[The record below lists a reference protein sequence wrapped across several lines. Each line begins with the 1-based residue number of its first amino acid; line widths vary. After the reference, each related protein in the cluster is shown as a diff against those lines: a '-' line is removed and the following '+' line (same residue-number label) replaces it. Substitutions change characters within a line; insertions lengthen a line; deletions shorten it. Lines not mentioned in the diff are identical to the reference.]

1 MSQITG
7 PAPAPAPAPASAS
20 ASGAAFPR
28 LGWVDDLV
36 LPALQAAVA
45 ALPATERR
53 AAGYHRGWCEA
64 DGTPL
69 VAASGRGKTV
79 RPALALLSAV
89 AVGGSPQSA
98 LPGAV
103 AVELVHDFTL
113 LHDDVMDGDALRR
126 HRPAVW
132 SAFGTASAVLTGDA
146 LLVAAMREVAHSPAE
161 FAAVA
166 VQELVRALLD
176 LVEGQSHDVAFEQT
190 PEVSVA
196 RYLAMAEGKTGSLMG
211 CACALGGV
219 LAGAD
224 SGRVRGLRE
233 FGRRLGVAFQCAD
246 DVMGI
251 WGRAA
256 RSGKPVGADLAAR
269 KKSLPVVAALAGSC
283 SAAERLRSLYRSPHP
298 LDAQEVQLAGE
309 LVEKAGGRQAA
320 EEEARRQMSAALR
333 ALSHARPTADAYR
346 QLQEIASMMI
356 RRDS

>member
-7 PAPAPAPAPASAS
+7 PAP
-20 ASGAAFPR
+20 GTVFPR
-28 LGWVDDLV
+28 LSWVDDLLV
-36 LPALQAAVA
+36 PALRAAVA
-45 ALPATERR
+45 DLPEAERR
-53 AAGYHRGWCEA
+53 AAGYHRGWWAA

-69 VAASGRGKTV
+69 TAVAGRGKTV
-79 RPALALLSAV
+79 RPALAMLCAV
-89 AVGGSPQSA
+89 AVGGTPRDA

-132 SAFGTASAVLTGDA
+132 SVFGTPSAILTGDA
-146 LLVAAMREVAHSPAE
+146 LMAAAMREVSEVPPRLAPA
-161 FAAVA
+161 A

-176 LVEGQSHDVAFEQT
+176 LVEGQSHDVAFEDT
-190 PEVSVA
+190 AEVTVA
-196 RYLAMAEGKTGSLMG
+196 QYLAMAEGKTGSLMG

-224 SGRVRGLRE
+224 AERVRGLRE

-246 DVMGI
+246 DLLGI
-251 WGRAA
+251 WGRTA
-256 RSGKPVGADLAAR
+256 RSGKPVGADLTAR
-269 KKSLPVVAALAGSC
+269 KKSLPVVAALAGTD
-283 SAAERLRSLYRSPHP
+283 SAADLLRSLYASPRP
-298 LDAQEVQLAGE
+298 LSEEDTRRARE

-320 EEEARRQMSAALR
+320 EDEARRQMSAALR
-333 ALSHARPTADAYR
+333 ALSCARPTADAYR
-346 QLQEIASMMI
+346 QLQEIAATMI

>member
-7 PAPAPAPAPASAS
+7 PAP
-20 ASGAAFPR
+20 GAVFPR
-28 LGWVDDLV
+28 LDWVNELV
-36 LPALQAAVA
+36 LPALRTAVA

-69 VAASGRGKTV
+69 TAVAGRGKTV
-79 RPALALLSAV
+79 RPALTLLSAV
-89 AVGGSPQSA
+89 AVGGSPENV
-98 LPGAV
+98 LRGAV

-146 LLVAAMREVAHSPAE
+146 LLAAAMREVAHAPAE
-161 FAAVA
+161 FAAAA

-176 LVEGQSHDVAFEQT
+176 LVEGQSLDMAFERT
-190 PEVSVA
+190 AEVSA
-196 RYLAMAEGKTGSLMG
+196 AQYLAMAEGKTGSLMG

-224 SGRVRGLRE
+224 AERVRGLRE

-246 DVMGI
+246 DLMGI
-251 WGRAA
+251 WGRTA

-269 KKSLPVVAALAGSC
+269 KKSFPVVAALAGGC
-283 SAAERLRSLYRSPHP
+283 SAAEHLRSLYEAPDP
-298 LDAQEVQLAGE
+298 LGPEEVRLAAE

-320 EEEARRQMSAALR
+320 EEEARRQLSAALR
-333 ALSHARPTADAYR
+333 ALSCARPTADAYR
-346 QLQEIASMMI
+346 QLQEIAATMI
-356 RRDS
+356 QRDS